1 MILVSDLETDYIT
14 SVLVLETGKI
24 NMADTTKPDIHW
36 QQPETRQETERYV
49 AEEQFSLHDPD
60 SPEASNG
67 SISRVDER
75 TTQDQDLGD
84 ERIMDETDC
93 ERPLLCDS
101 PVFVLENVWFLK
113 VACALHENQL
123 KKVQFHQHKHLLI
136 ARKA

>member
-1 MILVSDLETDYIT
+1 MILVSDLETDYIS

-24 NMADTTKPDIHW
+24 YMVGDLIPDTTKPDIRW

-84 ERIMDETDC
+84 EGIMDVTDC
-93 ERPLLCDS
+93 ERLLLCDS
-101 PVFVLENVWFLK
+101 SVFVLENEWLLK
-113 VACALHENQL
+113 VAEGCLCTS
-123 KKVQFHQHKHLLI
+123 
-136 ARKA
+136 